1 MALSSCAAVAAPSG
15 AGGFSVIGCET
26 LCPSSAALQRQ
37 DTMYLRR
44 TLTVLVSM
52 VSYIS
57 AQMLKKVECFWLV
70 KWLQSHLSQRKVTAR
85 QQKSRAAAQ
94 EIRAALM
101 FSSPTAARMRFF
113 ESSGESTWPS
123 GKFNAFSVRQTTVAI
138 CATVPNT
145 ADRPA
150 NEGIESF

>member
-1 MALSSCAAVAAPSG
+1 M
-15 AGGFSVIGCET
+15 
-26 LCPSSAALQRQ
+26 
-37 DTMYLRR
+37 
-44 TLTVLVSM
+44 LVSM

-85 QQKSRAAAQ
+85 RQKSRAAAQ